1 MDEVWKRSVFSAL
14 HFKNN
19 IYKRVTSCTA
29 AIQITHT
36 SFAGLQACKSVLRN
50 LWVQGG
56 RHVLIFGLVSSV
68 KQARP
73 KHWKMS
79 GFLHAGCL
87 RTNWI
92 IGHYFVHTCRRHCV
106 SPGVEWGIHTQILRW
121 GSHRGFHEILLYP
134 MTYRNVRWQQFLKK

>member
-1 MDEVWKRSVFSAL
+1 
-14 HFKNN
+14 
-19 IYKRVTSCTA
+19 VTSCTA
-29 AIQITHT
+29 AIQITQT
-36 SFAGLQACKSVLRN
+36 SFAGLQDCKSVRRN

-92 IGHYFVHTCRRHCV
+92 IGHYFVHTCRAVGVIASVLGLSGV
-106 SPGVEWGIHTQILRW
+106 STPRFCDGGPIVGSMKYYILWRTGMW
-121 GSHRGFHEILLYP
+121 DANSF
-134 MTYRNVRWQQFLKK
+134 